1 MNWRSCG
8 PKQFNGFISIVFEFA
23 NIWVVWFFPLP
34 LLAFWVLPP
43 VRRRSDVAGVPFLER
58 AASASGQKLR
68 KGAWIS
74 RRTILQWI
82 FLTFSWLSLLL
93 AVARPQMVGQ
103 PEIKVKTARSF
114 VVAADISFS
123 MANRDWVVG
132 SERFTRWEAVKQ
144 LLSEFI
150 SQREG
155 DRLALIF
162 FGTNAYLQTP
172 FTTDL
177 DVVEWFLEETDV
189 GMAGQMTS
197 IGKAIGFGIR
207 LFEEDTLDQ
216 KVMLLLTDGKDGGKG
231 ITPSDA
237 AYMAKGD
244 SIKIYTLGIGDPD
257 APGSDLDEATLKNIS
272 EITGGRY
279 FRAMDVD
286 ELAEAYA
293 TLQELEPMEFEEED
307 YKPVT
312 SLYYYPLVVSILLA
326 LLLLFMR
333 VITSMIKK
341 PQ

>member
-1 MNWRSCG
+1 M
-8 PKQFNGFISIVFEFA
+8 FEFA
-23 NIWVVWFFPLP
+23 NIWVLWFFPLP
-34 LLAFWVLPP
+34 FLVFWILPP
-43 VRRRSDVAGVPFLER
+43 VRRKSDVVGVPFLER
-58 AASASGQKLR
+58 AAKASGQKLR

-74 RRTILQWI
+74 KRTLFQWI
-82 FLTFSWLSLLL
+82 FLTLAWVGLLL
-93 AVARPQMVGQ
+93 AVARPQLVGL
-103 PEIKVKTARSF
+103 PEIKIKTARSF

-123 MANRDWVVG
+123 MANRDWVVD
-132 SERFTRWEAVKQ
+132 SVRQTRWEAVKQ
-144 LLSEFI
+144 LMGEFI
-150 SQREG
+150 VQREG
-155 DRLALIF
+155 DRLALVF

-177 DVVEWFLEETDV
+177 EVVEWFLEETDV

-231 ITPSDA
+231 ISPSDA
-237 AYMAKGD
+237 AYMARGD

-279 FRAMDVD
+279 FRAMD
-286 ELAEAYA
+286 AAQMKEAYA
-293 TLQELEPMEFEEED
+293 TLQELEPMEFEEEE

-312 SLYYYPLVVSILLA
+312 ALYFYPLVVSMLLSF
-326 LLLLFMR
+326 LLLFIR
-333 VITSMIKK
+333 GFQNLFRKV
-341 PQ
+341 

>member
-1 MNWRSCG
+1 M
-8 PKQFNGFISIVFEFA
+8 FEFA
-23 NIWVVWFFPLP
+23 NIWVLWFFPLP
-34 LLAFWVLPP
+34 FLVFWILPP
-43 VRRRSDVAGVPFLER
+43 VRRKSDVVGVPFLER
-58 AASASGQKLR
+58 AATASEQKLR

-74 RRTILQWI
+74 KRTLFQWI
-82 FLTFSWLSLLL
+82 FLTLAWVGLLL
-93 AVARPQMVGQ
+93 AVARPQLVGL

-123 MANRDWVVG
+123 MANRDWVVD
-132 SERFTRWEAVKQ
+132 SVRQTRWEAVKQ
-144 LLSEFI
+144 LMGEFI
-150 SQREG
+150 VQREG
-155 DRLALIF
+155 DRLALVF

-177 DVVEWFLEETDV
+177 EVVEWFLEETDV

-231 ITPSDA
+231 ISPSDA
-237 AYMAKGD
+237 AYMARRD

-279 FRAMDVD
+279 FRAMD
-286 ELAEAYA
+286 AAQMQEAYA
-293 TLQELEPMEFEEED
+293 TLQELEPMEFEEEE

-312 SLYYYPLVVSILLA
+312 ALYFYPLVVSMLLSF
-326 LLLLFMR
+326 LLLFIR
-333 VITSMIKK
+333 GFQNLLRKV
-341 PQ
+341 